1 MHACLSCSIH
11 PVTVKPDSLG
21 EQGRVLGAR
30 KVLGHSVQALGRLAG
45 RGWRLRSDAGGA
57 GGIPRYLPH
66 PSRGPGAKDTGSLE
80 EE

>member
-30 KVLGHSVQALGRLAG
+30 KVLGAQCA
-45 RGWRLRSDAGGA
+45 GA
-57 GGIPRYLPH
+57 GASGWAR
-66 PSRGPGAKDTGSLE
+66 LE
-80 EE
+80 TQV